1 MENVLTI
8 FFSPERIYIACIE
21 KTKEGLALKKIGTTS
36 STIDLDN
43 LENPINETGL
53 QEFYE
58 LMNEFDG
65 NNNIVTVSIPM
76 EYVLI
81 TQFPGRPNITIDEI
95 MSVINIE
102 IRQNYPQFNP
112 KDFPTYLFQLE
123 PRKEQTYFLAAI
135 IPMNIFHNIKSLTN
149 RINKIVQR
157 IEISQISAHSAF
169 LFNYPEEK
177 ENIVGIF
184 NISDKFID
192 YSVIKNNEFYSYN
205 LIKYNFQDQIP
216 NLIENNLTKVKNELN
231 LEINSLYFFGTNF
244 NKPLLNKINTLLGK
258 KFEKI
263 KRLNP
268 FRLMF
273 TDLDDSSKQIC
284 SRLAHH
290 FPACVGSILPD
301 VQKRVKII

>member
-1 MENVLTI
+1 MENVLTM
-8 FFSPERIYIACIE
+8 FFSPERIYIACIG
-21 KTKEGLALKKIGTTS
+21 KTKEGLVLKKIGTTAS
-36 STIDLDN
+36 PIDLDN
-43 LENPINETGL
+43 LENSLNETGL

-58 LMNEFDG
+58 LMNEFDD
-65 NNNIVTVSIPM
+65 NNKIVTVSIPM

-123 PRKEQTYFLAAI
+123 PRKEQTYFLAGI
-135 IPMNIFHNIKSLTN
+135 IPMNIFQNIKSLTN
-149 RINKIVQR
+149 QINKIVQR
-157 IEISQISAHSAF
+157 IEISQISAHNAF

-205 LIKYNFQDQIP
+205 LIKYNVQDQIP
-216 NLIENNLTKVKNELN
+216 NLIENNLAKVKNELN
-231 LEINSLYFFGTNF
+231 FEINSLYFFGTNF

-258 KFEKI
+258 KIEKI